1 MIVMR
6 HPMDIFL
13 DNFTEGAP
21 LDRQDL
27 PQEVGL
33 RVEIVLVVLAAK
45 DLEGFEYVVNIFG

>member
-1 MIVMR
+1 
-6 HPMDIFL
+6 MDIFF

-21 LDRQDL
+21 FDRQDL

-45 DLEGFEYVVNIFG
+45 DLEGFEYVVNIFGQN